1 LQAAQKDPEASA
13 TKQIRL
19 FGSLPEGSKGELRM
33 EIGGRRSDLSRRDL
47 VTTTATADDTD
58 ESFGPGTLGASYGKV
73 PQSWDLEADVVVIG
87 SGAAGLPAAIRAVEA
102 GASVIVVEANY
113 DVGGHAILS
122 GGNVP
127 LGGGTSAQRKF
138 GIEDSSDVVFSD
150 LTDWSIVQPNG
161 WPDYRYNDREVMR
174 AFADHCAPTYEF
186 LVANGVEFKDVAPDN
201 QGAHT
206 TGNSAPRENHTF
218 WKKGAGPE
226 SPNAR
231 PGTGLIRPLEASAR
245 KKGVKFLL
253 NYKMTRLIRETEG
266 ARRVI
271 GMAAYYRP
279 RIMPGE
285 SVPLKSFRTDG
296 NIDSTKPN
304 VNIRANKGIIVATG
318 GMTSNLHFRRMFDS
332 RLTDVLQVAGEPY
345 SYQDASGELAGMA
358 IGASLWGFA
367 NQILENGDNIRTQRA
382 IGTKFNYMTWE
393 LESPIFPVVKA
404 QGLSVKNWHDLIL
417 VNQVGQR
424 FYDETKGD
432 YPHGNVCNDI
442 CPYTPNDYRNNENI
456 EFHPTKYNFFNA
468 AVAMNEYSQPPDYS
482 AGPVW
487 AIFDAEAV
495 ARNGWNVAPPYV
507 DPDGYF
513 FSANTLVQLAAAIKN
528 EYQAKPMK
536 GAILEATVA
545 RYNSFVDTGEDK
557 DFGKPAPKFKI
568 QAPPFYAAWGTPL
581 VHDTRTGLRIN
592 AKCQVMDLN
601 GQLIPGLYC
610 AGESAGGFNQHG
622 MGRCA
627 TQGFIAGRNAAVE
640 KA

>member
-1 LQAAQKDPEASA
+1 
-13 TKQIRL
+13 
-19 FGSLPEGSKGELRM
+19 M
-33 EIGGRRSDLSRRDL
+33 EIGGGKSDLSRRDL
-47 VTTTATADDTD
+47 VTTTATADDAD
-58 ESFGPGTLGASYGKV
+58 ESFGPGTLGASYGKM
-73 PQSWDLEADVVVIG
+73 PQSWDFEADVVVIG
-87 SGAAGLPAAIRAVEA
+87 SGAAGLPAAIRAVEE

-138 GIEDSSDVVFSD
+138 GIEDSPDVVFSD

-186 LVANGVEFKDVAPDN
+186 LVANGVEFKDIPPDN

-218 WKKGAGPE
+218 WKKGAGQE

-253 NYKMTRLIRETEG
+253 NYKMTSLIRETHG
-266 ARRVI
+266 ARRVV

-285 SVPLKSFRTDG
+285 SKPLKSFRTDG

-304 VNIRANKGIIVATG
+304 VNIRAKKGIIVATG
-318 GMTSNLHFRRMFDS
+318 GMTSNLHFRRMFDP

-417 VNQVGQR
+417 VNQVGKR

-482 AGPVW
+482 PGPVW
-487 AIFDAEAV
+487 AIFDADAV
-495 ARNGWNVAPPYV
+495 NRNRWNVAPPYV

-513 FSANTLVQLAAAIKN
+513 FSANTLADLAAAIKN
-528 EYQAKPMK
+528 EYQAKPMN
-536 GAILEATVA
+536 GATLEATVA
-545 RYNSFVDTGEDK
+545 RYNSFVDAGEDK
-557 DFGKPAPKFKI
+557 EFGKPTPKFKI
-568 QAPPFYAAWGTPL
+568 QTPPFYAAWGTPL

-592 AKCQVMDLN
+592 AKCQVIDLN
-601 GQLIPGLYC
+601 GKLIPGLYC

-622 MGRCA
+622 MGRCT
-627 TQGFIAGRNAAVE
+627 TQGFIAGRSAAVE

>member
-1 LQAAQKDPEASA
+1 M
-13 TKQIRL
+13 
-19 FGSLPEGSKGELRM
+19 ELW
-33 EIGGRRSDLSRRDL
+33 GRESDLSGRQRI
-47 VTTTATADDTD
+47 TTTVTPDDR
-58 ESFGPGTLGASYGKV
+58 EENFGPGTLGAAYGEM
-73 PQSWDLEADVVVIG
+73 PQTWDFEADVVVIG
-87 SGAAGLPAAIRAVEA
+87 SGAAGLPAAIRAADA

-127 LGGGTSAQRKF
+127 LGGGTSAQRKY
-138 GIEDSSDVVFSD
+138 GIEDSPDVVFSD

-174 AFADHCAPTYEF
+174 AFADNCAPTYEF
-186 LVANGVEFKDVAPDN
+186 LVANGVEFKDIAPDN
-201 QGAHT
+201 QGAHN

-218 WKKGAGPE
+218 WKKGAGLE

-245 KKGVKFLL
+245 KKGVRFLL
-253 NYKMTRLIRETEG
+253 NYKMTSVVRETKDQ
-266 ARRVI
+266 RRVV
-271 GMAAYYRP
+271 GLKAYYRP

-285 SVPLKSFRTDG
+285 TTPLKSFRSDG
-296 NIDSTKPN
+296 NIECTRPN
-304 VNIRANKGIIVATG
+304 VSVRARKAVIVATG
-318 GMTSNLHFRRMFDS
+318 GMTSNLHFRRMFDP

-393 LESPIFPVVKA
+393 LDCPIFAEVKA
-404 QGLSVKNWHDLIL
+404 QGLSVKDWHNLIL
-417 VNQVGQR
+417 VNQVGKR

-432 YPHGNVCNDI
+432 YPHGNICNDI
-442 CPYTPNDYRNNENI
+442 CPYTPYDYRNNENI

-468 AVAMNEYSQPPDYS
+468 AVAMNEYSQPPEYS

-487 AIFDAEAV
+487 AIFDADAV
-495 ARNGWNVAPPYV
+495 KRNNWTVEPPYV
-507 DPDGYF
+507 DLDGYF
-513 FSANTLVQLAAAIKN
+513 FSANTLEDLAAAIKN
-528 EYQAKPMK
+528 EYQVKPMK
-536 GAILEATVA
+536 GATLKATVE
-545 RYNSFVDTGEDK
+545 RYNSFVEAGEDK
-557 DFGKPAPKFKI
+557 DFGKPKPKYKI
-568 QAPPFYAAWGTPL
+568 QTPPFYAAWGTPL

-592 AKCQVMDLN
+592 GKCQVFDLN

-622 MGRCA
+622 MGRCTA
-627 TQGFIAGRNAAVE
+627 QGFIAGKHAAEE
-640 KA
+640 KV